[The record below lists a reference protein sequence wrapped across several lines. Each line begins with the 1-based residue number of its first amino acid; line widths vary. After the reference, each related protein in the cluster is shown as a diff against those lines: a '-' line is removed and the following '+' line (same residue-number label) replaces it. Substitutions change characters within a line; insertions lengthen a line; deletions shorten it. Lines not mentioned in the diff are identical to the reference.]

1 MTPAQYAKD
10 CNRAEE
16 DGVNSSATSLSS
28 SAPGITTVT
37 GDFSPLCGVGMN
49 TLALENM
56 EHELSELVPTTP
68 GTALTSI
75 LGMLQ
80 TDDLA
85 MMMSAE
91 TEFAVSRGPF
101 DDAGGLSQFP
111 DLNAHSVDIEG
122 CLDTSLDYSCL
133 RM

>member
-1 MTPAQYAKD
+1 MTPTQYAKD
-10 CNRAEE
+10 CNRTGE
-16 DGVNSSATSLSS
+16 DGVNSSATTLSS
-28 SAPGITTVT
+28 STPGIATVT
-37 GDFSPLCGVGMN
+37 SDFSPLCGIGMN
-49 TLALENM
+49 TLALESK
-56 EHELSELVPTTP
+56 EHDLSELVPTTP
-68 GTALTSI
+68 GTTLTAI

-80 TDDLA
+80 TDDLG

-91 TEFAVSRGPF
+91 TEFAVSRDPF

-122 CLDTSLDYSCL
+122 CLDTSMDYSCL